1 MDLVIISLSLTVKL
15 LVSNSLQ
22 NTYIEKLLVQLKNCR
37 QSAALLQHSI
47 NQLTADSDRSCY
59 LNRRR
64 NNKTCAIVKQ
74 ETDNCNTFSN
84 ATNKVY
90 PTDSKISNI
99 APMLVEC
106 NKKLLVGSE
115 HLNAATDPNL
125 VFELLLFNNLYLRT
139 RTAATRYTDELHQKC
154 KKFNPRKENLLL
166 CFDNGG

>member
-1 MDLVIISLSLTVKL
+1 MDLVITSLPLTVKL

-22 NTYIEKLLVQLKNCR
+22 KTYIEKLLVQLKNCR

-47 NQLTADSDRSCY
+47 NQLTDNSDRSCY
-59 LNRRR
+59 LKRRR
-64 NNKTCAIVKQ
+64 NNKKCAIIKQ
-74 ETDNCNTFSN
+74 ETDNCNTFTN
-84 ATNKVY
+84 ATNRVY

-106 NKKLLVGSE
+106 NKKLLMGFE
-115 HLNAATDPNL
+115 HLNAATDPTFA
-125 VFELLLFNNLYLRT
+125 FELLVFNHLYVRT
-139 RTAATRYTDELHQKC
+139 ITAATRYTDKLHQKC